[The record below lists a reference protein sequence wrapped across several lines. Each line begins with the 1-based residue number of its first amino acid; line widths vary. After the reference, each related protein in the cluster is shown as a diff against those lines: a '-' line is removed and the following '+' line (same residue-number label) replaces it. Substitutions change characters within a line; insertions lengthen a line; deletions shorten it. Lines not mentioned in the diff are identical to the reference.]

1 MKIFNIK
8 LFKIIRSLNCTPPQK
23 APHTP
28 PPPLSSDSN
37 HISMFQTNHTPIYD
51 KFSFRTDFF
60 TSPKPLYM
68 DRFVFLVLV
77 VTLNFAA
84 AILGVVFQPGDF
96 PSFLLAVFLINLL
109 AYFAYYVIMKFIHSE
124 VAYFRTCIN
133 QILSFSALKV
143 SAQYCS

>member
-1 MKIFNIK
+1 
-8 LFKIIRSLNCTPPQK
+8 
-23 APHTP
+23 
-28 PPPLSSDSN
+28 
-37 HISMFQTNHTPIYD
+37 
-51 KFSFRTDFF
+51 
-60 TSPKPLYM
+60 M

-143 SAQYCS
+143 SAQYCSYVKPLRPVLSNQKYAYQHTK